1 MYEETKKK
9 LLLEPSTWLITGVA
23 GFIGSNLLE
32 HLLKLNQRVVGI
44 DNYSTGRKENLDE
57 VCSLVEKKQWDN
69 FVFIRGDIRNLKDC
83 FSAMQWD
90 PKSRDNGYVSS
101 KIHNV
106 EFVLHQAALG
116 SVPRSIK
123 DPIITNQCNVEGFL
137 NLIVSARDTGVKRV
151 VYASSSAVYGD
162 SLRLP
167 KVEHEIG
174 KPLSPYAVSKYINEL
189 YAGVFLKNFDLKVT
203 GLRYFNVFGKRQ
215 DPSGSYAAVIPKW
228 INEMKNNKPVYIF
241 GDGETSRDFCHIDNV
256 VQANLLAAVSN
267 EDQIFNI
274 AFGHQTTLNELFI
287 KIKQVFYDYNLE
299 YIHEPIHKQF
309 RLGDINRSLADI
321 SNARKF
327 LGYNPTTS
335 LEKGLN
341 EVVFWNMKNSKL
353 LENHEKGI

>member
-1 MYEETKKK
+1 M
-9 LLLEPSTWLITGVA
+9 
-23 GFIGSNLLE
+23 
-32 HLLKLNQRVVGI
+32 R
-44 DNYSTGRKENLDE
+44 
-57 VCSLVEKKQWDN
+57 
-69 FVFIRGDIRNLKDC
+69 
-83 FSAMQWD
+83 
-90 PKSRDNGYVSS
+90 
-101 KIHNV
+101 HNV
-106 EFVLHQAALG
+106 
-116 SVPRSIK
+116 P
-123 DPIITNQCNVEGFL
+123 L
-137 NLIVSARDTGVKRV
+137 N
-151 VYASSSAVYGD
+151 
-162 SLRLP
+162 
-167 KVEHEIG
+167 
-174 KPLSPYAVSKYINEL
+174 PLNKYINEL

-203 GLRYFNVFGKRQ
+203 GLSYFNVFGKRQ

-287 KIKQVFYDYNLE
+287 KIKQVFSDYNLE

-335 LEKGLN
+335 LEKGLKV
-341 EVVFWNMKNSKL
+341 EV
-353 LENHEKGI
+353 